1 MLLITIGLAI
11 VMLDI
16 ALAPENTAMII
27 ELLPD
32 FLGYALVL
40 IGIRR
45 GTNHGRAFRRAMLIS
60 LCGAVIS
67 TVLYIMK
74 AAGFATGAAMTT
86 LLLEIFELILMAV
99 LLFMVVRSIRE
110 LELDLE
116 QDLKGKPLF
125 CLWLCYLLAV
135 AVSYGFQ
142 TMPAIG
148 SFAALLAD
156 LLGIV
161 MLYLLFCDYQ
171 ALRDKEE

>member
-11 VMLDI
+11 IILDI
-16 ALAPENTAMII
+16 ALAPENTAMVI

-45 GTNHGRAFRRAMLIS
+45 GVDHGAAFRRAMLIS

-74 AAGFATGAAMTT
+74 AAGIAAGAAMTI
-86 LLLEIFELILMAV
+86 LLLEVFELILMVV
-99 LLFMVVRSIRE
+99 LLLLVVRSVRE
-110 LELDLE
+110 LEQDTQLE
-116 QDLKGKPLF
+116 LKGKPLF
-125 CLWLCYLLAV
+125 YLWLCDVLAV
-135 AVSYGFQ
+135 AVSYVFQ
-142 TMPAIG
+142 TVPAV
-148 SFAALLAD
+148 SSLASMLAD

-161 MLYLLFCDYQ
+161 MLYLLFTDWQ
-171 ALRDKEE
+171 TLREQEE